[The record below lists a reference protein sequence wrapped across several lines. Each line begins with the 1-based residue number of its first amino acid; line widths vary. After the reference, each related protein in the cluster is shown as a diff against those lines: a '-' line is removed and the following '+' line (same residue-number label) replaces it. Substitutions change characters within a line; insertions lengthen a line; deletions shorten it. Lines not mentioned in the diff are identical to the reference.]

1 MLSQIPNYRSQG
13 FVKRIFQA
21 MALVTLLAVVGCD
34 TDVPPEPTLTPTLV
48 IVPASPTVAPVA
60 PSIPTTE
67 GGNVNQLDFTPRAPE
82 LSSGNPGELPVTV
95 TPTPAPTESTLPV
108 QFAAPDG
115 LVIASTL
122 YPAPS
127 RPAPTVLLLHMA
139 GSNRSAWNPL
149 AQQLQATGFNVVAI
163 DLRGHGDTGGTVDW
177 PKAQQDIGA
186 VLTRL
191 NTLPGVDRQRISIVG
206 ANIGANLALNACA
219 VTPNCKAAVLLSPA
233 LDYQGIKTAEAMARY
248 GKRPILI
255 VANRNDSPSSTDST
269 TLDKLAQGDHKL
281 QLYDGSAHGTAL
293 LSAHADLL
301 VLTVEWL
308 ATHK

>member
-1 MLSQIPNYRSQG
+1 MLSQIHNKLIAG
-13 FVKRIFQA
+13 ITVLA
-21 MALVTLLAVVGCD
+21 VLLAVVGCD
-34 TDVPPEPTLTPTLV
+34 TDLPPEPTLTPTLV
-48 IVPASPTVAPVA
+48 IVPASPTVAPVV

-82 LSSGNPGELPVTV
+82 LSGGNPGGLPTTV

-139 GSNRSAWNPL
+139 GSNRTAWNPL

-163 DLRGHGDTGGTVDW
+163 DLRGHGDTGGAIDW

-191 NTLPGVDRQRISIVG
+191 NTLPGVDRQRLLIVG
-206 ANIGANLALNACA
+206 ANIGANLGLNVCA
-219 VTPNCKAAVLLSPA
+219 VTLNCKSVVLLSPA
-233 LDYQGIKTAEAMARY
+233 LDYQGIKTADAMSRY
-248 GKRPILI
+248 AKRPILI
-255 VANRNDSPSSTDST
+255 VASRSDSPSGAESAA
-269 TLDKLAQGDHKL
+269 LDKLAQGEHKL

-293 LSAHADLL
+293 LAAHPDLL
-301 VLTVEWL
+301 VLIVEWL
-308 ATHK
+308 VAHK